1 MSTSGDDTLQVDPED
16 ESPAG
21 PSAQSPSAPTVDTSP
36 LSTPAEYKDALTEA
50 IESNDLGKMA
60 QFIGSLPPAQEEM
73 FRQLRA
79 QADAENRAF
88 LGGLI
93 GMVTGIPVQ
102 ANAAPSSFLDS
113 LLEGGL
119 RMSNH
124 QPEPPDKER
133 PAKAV
138 TPKPIASFEL

>member
-1 MSTSGDDTLQVDPED
+1 MTTQGNDQRPDDDAPATDAIIDGNPLPEK
-16 ESPAG
+16 
-21 PSAQSPSAPTVDTSP
+21 DTSP
-36 LSTPAEYKDALTEA
+36 LSTPEEYQDALTEA

-93 GMVTGIPVQ
+93 GMVTGMPVQ
-102 ANAAPSSFLDS
+102 TNAAPSNFLDS
-113 LLEGGL
+113 LLEGGI

-124 QPEPPDKER
+124 QPESQADKEKSAKVLPPR
-133 PAKAV
+133 P
-138 TPKPIASFEL
+138 IQSFEL